1 MQRKITNQKFRPVQY
16 IRTDRWEGMVLQDT
30 GGVCCWWIR
39 PSVHDQLFGENSR
52 CPGQDEWLTIP
63 DLMFSLQ
70 RLPGA
75 TKSQRFFAFRFSGW

>member
-1 MQRKITNQKFRPVQY
+1 MYAAGGYDPP
-16 IRTDRWEGMVLQDT
+16 T
-30 GGVCCWWIR
+30 GRSHGEK

-75 TKSQRFFAFRFSGW
+75 TKSQRFFAFSFSGW